1 LAANTP
7 IPYNPA
13 GSRGVAWT
21 TGQRLEEVEYSA
33 PYPLHTGE
41 LAVLLDVGYSRANLG
56 ARTTFIETLF
66 VGRAKGSPRLPGARM
81 SSRGDRRSRFSAE
94 PTVLIVD
101 DEETPRSTTCRMV
114 RALGYQARTAR
125 DGREAL
131 RYIQQHPG
139 EIRLVLTDV
148 VMPYMDG
155 GELAERARD
164 LHPRLPIILM
174 SAYPVGEIAELVA
187 AYPELPFLEKPFTTE
202 TLHKFLTPILG
213 PPTPRGR
220 RANDRVRYRDRARQ
234 SS

>member
-1 LAANTP
+1 MPT
-7 IPYNPA
+7 
-13 GSRGVAWT
+13 
-21 TGQRLEEVEYSA
+21 
-33 PYPLHTGE
+33 
-41 LAVLLDVGYSRANLG
+41 
-56 ARTTFIETLF
+56 
-66 VGRAKGSPRLPGARM
+66 
-81 SSRGDRRSRFSAE
+81 RGDRRSRYSAE
-94 PTVLIVD
+94 PTVLVVD

-114 RALGYQARTAR
+114 RALGYQARSAR

-139 EIRLVLTDV
+139 EIRLILTDV
-148 VMPYMDG
+148 IMPYMDG

-202 TLHKFLTPILG
+202 TLQRILISLLG
-213 PPTPRGR
+213 APGGAKGR
-220 RANDRVRYRDRARQ
+220 RANDRVRYRDQVRQ

>member
-1 LAANTP
+1 M
-7 IPYNPA
+7 YF
-13 GSRGVAWT
+13 SYR
-21 TGQRLEEVEYSA
+21 
-33 PYPLHTGE
+33 
-41 LAVLLDVGYSRANLG
+41 
-56 ARTTFIETLF
+56 TLF
-66 VGRAKGSPRLPGARM
+66 VGRAQGSLWLPGARM
-81 SSRGDRRSRFSAE
+81 PTRGDRRSRFNAE

-131 RYIQQHPG
+131 RYLQQHPG
-139 EIRLVLTDV
+139 EIRLILTDV
-148 VMPYMDG
+148 IMPYMDG

-174 SAYPVGEIAELVA
+174 SVYPVGVIAELVA

-202 TLHKFLTPILG
+202 GLHRALIPLLG
-213 PPTPRGR
+213 PPAKAKGR